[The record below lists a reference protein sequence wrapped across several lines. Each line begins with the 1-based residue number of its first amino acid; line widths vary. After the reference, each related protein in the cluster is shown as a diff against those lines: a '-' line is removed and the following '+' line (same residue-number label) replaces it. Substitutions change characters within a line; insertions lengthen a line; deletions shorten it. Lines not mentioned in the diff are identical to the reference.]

1 MRGNQNLQVEHFDLH
16 DVDFYIVN
24 FEKFT
29 RMCKE
34 KWFRGY
40 SPGFPLI
47 REVDASEGAK
57 ARQRTSRPGRKSS
70 FCYFARDPLGKS
82 LVTLPAAGQL
92 QMC

>member
-47 REVDASEGAK
+47 REVEGTRVK
-57 ARQRTSRPGRKSS
+57 GRKHVNAHHAQGANPR
-70 FCYFARDPLGKS
+70 FATSPVIPWAK
-82 LVTLPAAGQL
+82 VW
-92 QMC
+92 